1 MPTLQFI
8 RYRTAGSA
16 VPQWG
21 RLEGDSIQPL
31 NGAPWT
37 DPGDAGAIV
46 ALSDVELLRPVEPPK
61 VFAIGMNY
69 RSHLRGRPEPKTP
82 EVFYK
87 PISCLQDPD
96 GPIVLP
102 HNSQDVHF
110 EGELV
115 LVIGRRAT
123 RVSVEEAESYI
134 FGITCGNDVSERE
147 WQRGANKDL
156 QWWRAKGADTF
167 GPCGPYLVT
176 GLNFNDLLL
185 TTRLNGEV
193 VQQQRTSD
201 LIFTAA
207 TMVSVISQNVTLEPG
222 DLIFTGTPGST
233 RALQA
238 GDVVEVEI
246 EGIGTLKNPVQSA
259 IL

>member
-1 MPTLQFI
+1 MQFI
-8 RYRTAGSA
+8 RYRIAGSA

-21 RLEGDSIQPL
+21 RVEGESIQPL
-31 NGAPWT
+31 DGAPWT
-37 DPGDAGAIV
+37 NPSEAGALV
-46 ALSDVELLRPVEPPK
+46 GLNGVETLRPVEPLK

-115 LVIGRRAT
+115 LVMGRRAT
-123 RVSVEEAESYI
+123 RVSVAEAESYL
-134 FGITCGNDVSERE
+134 FGVTCGNDVSERE

-156 QWWRAKGADTF
+156 QWWRAKGSDTF

-246 EGIGTLKNPVQSA
+246 EGVGTLKNPVQSA